1 MEKETSS
8 DLERRRFPRLQDNMF
23 VFGTLRSNPC
33 GEFKAFTK
41 DISAEG
47 LMFEAERDI
56 PKESKLELEIYQ
68 PTGRCNDMFFSI
80 SVLVK
85 VIWVNKIEKDNFEEG
100 ENRFRIGVKFLEIE
114 KEDRKRISR
123 YIEEK

>member
-1 MEKETSS
+1 MEKEISPG
-8 DLERRRFPRLQDNMF
+8 LERRRYPRLQDNVF
-23 VFGTLRSNPC
+23 VFGALKSNSC

-41 DISAEG
+41 DISAGG

-56 PKESKLELEIYQ
+56 PKESELELEIYQ

-85 VIWVNKIEKDNFEEG
+85 VIWVSRIEKDNFEEG

-114 KEDRKRISR
+114 KEDRKRINR